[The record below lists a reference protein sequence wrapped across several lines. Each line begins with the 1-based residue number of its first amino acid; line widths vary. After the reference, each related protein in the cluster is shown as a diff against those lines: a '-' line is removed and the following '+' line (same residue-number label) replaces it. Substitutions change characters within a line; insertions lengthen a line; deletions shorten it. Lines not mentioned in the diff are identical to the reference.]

1 MSART
6 LAIRGLFQDSALQV
20 LDNKV
25 FRVLLG
31 LALLPI
37 LVTFVIGI
45 HEHSFSILFGL
56 WEIDYPNWISM
67 LGDDPR
73 GALLELFIDAVI
85 NSFAGGIGVTIC
97 VAATAFFVPR
107 MLEKG
112 SADLVFTKPISRS
125 VLYLSRYFTGIFFI
139 ALLATF
145 LTVGMYLGV
154 LLASGLSYPA
164 ILWSTLTL
172 IYIFALVHG
181 VTMLIGVFTK
191 STPAAMI
198 LGMMFFFGNGCV
210 HTGWQVVDAFTTE
223 ENPMSAVIAEGM
235 EEGSPWDTVKDIAV
249 AALDGAHYVLPKTS
263 DAPLVVLHTQDAL
276 FGTKRAATRMDMQ
289 TSFTTR
295 EEERRAERR
304 AERGETDEAE
314 APAEDFESQNDPE
327 TWFEQHFAWDA
338 PELRY
343 NVWFSIL
350 SSALFTIFILGLGC
364 WRIRRMDF

>member
-20 LDNKV
+20 LDNRV
-25 FRVLLG
+25 FRVLLL

-37 LVTFVIGI
+37 LVTFVVGI
-45 HEHSFSILFGL
+45 HEDSFSILFGM
-56 WEIDYPNWISM
+56 WEIDYPSWISM

-73 GALLELFIDAVI
+73 GALLELFIDGVI
-85 NSFAGGIGVTIC
+85 NSLAGGMGITVC

-112 SADLVFTKPISRS
+112 SADLVFTKPISRT
-125 VLYLSRYFTGIFFI
+125 VLYLSRYFTGLFFI
-139 ALLATF
+139 ALLGAF
-145 LTVGMYLGV
+145 LTGGMYFGV
-154 LLASGLSYPA
+154 LISSGLSYPA

-198 LGMMFFFGNGCV
+198 LGIMFFFGNGCV
-210 HTGWQVVDAFTTE
+210 HSGWQIVDALTSD
-223 ENPMSAVIAEGM
+223 ENPMSAMIADSTD
-235 EEGSPWDTVKDIAV
+235 EGSTWDTVKDV
-249 AALDGAHYVLPKTS
+249 AIGALDGAHYVLPKTS
-263 DAPLVVLHTQDAL
+263 DAPLVVLHMQDAL
-276 FGTKRAATRMDMQ
+276 FG
-289 TSFTTR
+289 SS
-295 EEERRAERR
+295 RAERR
-304 AERGETDEAE
+304 KQLSDSFQERRDERHAE
-314 APAEDFESQNDPE
+314 ATETTEPQASDPE
-327 TWFEQHFAWDA
+327 PKANPDPDPEAWYENHFGWDA

-343 NVWFSIL
+343 NTWFSVL
-350 SSALFTIFILGLGC
+350 SSLLFTFAVLGLGC

>member
-1 MSART
+1 MSARS
-6 LAIRGLFQDSALQV
+6 LALRGLFQDSALQV

-25 FRVLLG
+25 FRVLLA

-37 LVTFVIGI
+37 LVTFVVGL

-56 WEIDYPNWISM
+56 WEIDYPSWISM

-73 GALLELFIDAVI
+73 GALLEMFIDGVI
-85 NSFAGGIGVTIC
+85 NSLAGGVGITVC

-125 VLYLSRYFTGIFFI
+125 VLYLSRYFTGLFFI
-139 ALLATF
+139 ALLGSF
-145 LTVGMYLGV
+145 LTFGMYLGV
-154 LLASGLSYPA
+154 LVASGLSYPA

-181 VTMLIGVFTK
+181 VTMLIGALTR

-210 HTGWQVVDAFTTE
+210 HGGWQVVDAFTSE
-223 ENPMSAVIAEGM
+223 ENPMSEVISEGM
-235 EEGSPWDTVKDIAV
+235 EEGSAWDTVKDVAV

-263 DAPLVVLHTQDAL
+263 DAPLVILHTQDAL
-276 FGTKRAATRMDMQ
+276 FGSERAATRESMQ
-289 TSFTTR
+289 ETFTSR
-295 EEERRAERR
+295 QEERRHERDD
-304 AERGETDEAE
+304 AGGSDDEFA
-314 APAEDFESQNDPE
+314 SQNNPD
-327 TWFEQHFAWDA
+327 TWFEKHFAWDA
-338 PELRY
+338 EELRY
-343 NVWFSIL
+343 NIWFSIL
-350 SSALFTIFILGLGC
+350 SSAVFTILVLGLGC